1 LMINPGREYVYRPE
15 FGEPVYTGSRYRL
28 VEVVN
33 AEIQIL
39 NSRDLKME
47 VINTI
52 GLENIYP
59 TLLTE
64 DKPLEMAVQ
73 TFSKKLAIK
82 SIIDSNVIQ
91 LAFTHQDPVITAKA
105 LNLLIEE
112 YNQKHLD
119 IYGNSA
125 LPFLEE
131 QLRITEEQL
140 KTAENE
146 LENYRQRYGVYDID
160 KQTEL
165 LLSQRSDLE
174 RTLNTV
180 ENEIKELEQKDI
192 VLHAQ
197 MDAIPKNVPMY
208 TETKTDDINSE
219 SRARLLELQMEEQKL
234 LGKYTENSRLVQNI
248 RDEINSVKNLLAS
261 QGSTN
266 TGMVRT
272 GKNPV
277 LEAIELESLRLKA
290 SLQSLLA
297 KRDVVKQQ
305 LEELN
310 TQLREIDTRQNKVRE
325 LERNLSAT
333 TKNHNAYLEKLEEAK
348 SQSALDRM
356 KSTSIRIVQS
366 AEVPIKPLGLSL
378 KLRLVLG
385 MFFGLL
391 AGVCLAFVAE
401 ISQRRLSNAYAVEQR
416 LQLPILTVLPDRE

>member
-1 LMINPGREYVYRPE
+1 MVTRMPLVPTRKLAPIQLLDILFKYKPMILSVLMISTVVTVLVSLVSPREYLADATLMINAGREYVYRPE
-15 FGEPVYTGSRYRL
+15 FGEPIYTGSRYRL

-39 NSRDLKME
+39 NSRDLKMQ

-64 DKPLEMAVQ
+64 DKPLEMAVE

-82 SIIDSNVIQ
+82 SIIDSNIIQ

-146 LENYRQRYGVYDID
+146 LENYRQRFGVYDID

-192 VLHAQ
+192 VLHANEC
-197 MDAIPKNVPMY
+197 DTKMY
-208 TETKTDDINSE
+208 RVYGN
-219 SRARLLELQMEEQKL
+219 
-234 LGKYTENSRLVQNI
+234 
-248 RDEINSVKNLLAS
+248 
-261 QGSTN
+261 
-266 TGMVRT
+266 
-272 GKNPV
+272 
-277 LEAIELESLRLKA
+277 
-290 SLQSLLA
+290 
-297 KRDVVKQQ
+297 
-305 LEELN
+305 
-310 TQLREIDTRQNKVRE
+310 
-325 LERNLSAT
+325 
-333 TKNHNAYLEKLEEAK
+333 
-348 SQSALDRM
+348 
-356 KSTSIRIVQS
+356 
-366 AEVPIKPLGLSL
+366 
-378 KLRLVLG
+378 
-385 MFFGLL
+385 
-391 AGVCLAFVAE
+391 
-401 ISQRRLSNAYAVEQR
+401 
-416 LQLPILTVLPDRE
+416 